1 MKLSSSKPACRGL
14 SQLELLLVLGIIG
27 ILAVLAVRELKTLS
41 RRNKTEEAVRGL
53 ADMFNGVAAYF
64 NEKRPDYGG
73 ADGLPAHRCPHP
85 AGRPLS
91 GEQPPTPALTVRCA
105 DGPSGRCTPRQGA
118 DQPGTYDLSEWTANP
133 LWLDI
138 GFRHTGGHYFHYSYS
153 FKNLVTA
160 DGHGACEFT
169 VRATA
174 DLDDD
179 GIWSVYERS
188 GHADRTGVK
197 AEAGLRI
204 QHPLE

>member
-1 MKLSSSKPACRGL
+1 MMRPSNNPASRGL
-14 SQLELLLVLGIIG
+14 SQLELLLVLAILG

-41 RRNKTEEAVRGL
+41 RRSKTEEAVRGL
-53 ADMFNGVAAYF
+53 ADVFNGVAAYF

-73 ADGLPAHRCPHP
+73 VNGLPAHRCPHP
-85 AGRPLS
+85 ADRPLS
-91 GEQPPTPALTVRCA
+91 GEQAPTPALTVRCA
-105 DGPSGRCTPRQGA
+105 DGPSGRCTPRQDA
-118 DQPGTYDLSEWTANP
+118 AQPGTYDLSEWTANL

-153 FKNLVTA
+153 YKNLPTA

>member
-1 MKLSSSKPACRGL
+1 
-14 SQLELLLVLGIIG
+14 
-27 ILAVLAVRELKTLS
+27 
-41 RRNKTEEAVRGL
+41 
-53 ADMFNGVAAYF
+53 
-64 NEKRPDYGG
+64 
-73 ADGLPAHRCPHP
+73 
-85 AGRPLS
+85 
-91 GEQPPTPALTVRCA
+91 VRCA
-105 DGPSGRCTPRQGA
+105 DGPARPVHPAPGRE
-118 DQPGTYDLSEWTANP
+118 QPGTYELSEWTADP
-133 LWLDI
+133 VWLDI

-153 FKNLVTA
+153 FRNIPTD

-197 AEAGLRI
+197 ADEGLRI